1 MTRATPR
8 RAPRRWPWA
17 VAGALVFAS
26 LEAGLGYGASAV
38 QLELATLQLKL
49 RGPALQLRRVE
60 FVGLERLDARAL
72 WRRAELP
79 ADAPL
84 IDIDPAQIAARI
96 AEHPRVERAQV
107 LRLPPGRLLIGV
119 RERVPVA
126 VEARTGHGVDEQG
139 ARFVLQPGEPERLPR
154 LDGSVRRALPL
165 LRAARELGV
174 AIRSVRAHGARELR
188 FEPWAGEIRVR
199 VGPDVRAGL
208 RDWLRLDASGLV
220 GVYGARE
227 VDLRFTGSAVLR
239 DLNHKGGEDG
249 TS

>member
-1 MTRATPR
+1 MTRAAPR
-8 RAPRRWPWA
+8 RSPRRWPWA
-17 VAGALVFAS
+17 VAAALVFAS
-26 LEAGLGYGASAV
+26 LGAGLGYAASAG
-38 QLELATLQLKL
+38 QLASLQLKL

-84 IDIDPAQIAARI
+84 IDIDPAQVAARI
-96 AEHPRVERAQV
+96 AEHPRVERCQV

-126 VEARTGHGVDEQG
+126 VEAETGHGVDEQG
-139 ARFVLQPGEPERLPR
+139 ARFPLQPGEPERLPR

-174 AIRSVRAHGARELR
+174 AIRSVRSRGARELD

-199 VGPDVRAGL
+199 VGADVRAGL

-227 VDLRFTGSAVLR
+227 VDLRFAGSAVLR
-239 DLNHKGGEDG
+239 QLNHKGGEDG